1 MGKVWRVGDGLL
13 TARTPVRLLP
23 SYPAVDDL
31 ASLDAA
37 VYHSLVQLKTYQGDV
52 ADLALDFTW
61 TVERKRHRAA
71 LHRTRALVNLD

>member
-1 MGKVWRVGDGLL
+1 M
-13 TARTPVRLLP
+13 
-23 SYPAVDDL
+23 DDL

-61 TVERKRHRAA
+61 TVERTPPSPTVPVPPRP
-71 LHRTRALVNLD
+71 